1 MRDVIQRC
9 LNKLEISTNLEEML
23 FISNERRI
31 NINSSVQ
38 DNGLRHDAKIDII
51 HDVIYAS

>member
-9 LNKLEISTNLEEML
+9 LNKLEISENLEEML
-23 FISNERRI
+23 FILNERRI

-38 DNGLRHDAKIDII
+38 DNELYDDAKIDII
-51 HDVIYAS
+51 HDVIYA